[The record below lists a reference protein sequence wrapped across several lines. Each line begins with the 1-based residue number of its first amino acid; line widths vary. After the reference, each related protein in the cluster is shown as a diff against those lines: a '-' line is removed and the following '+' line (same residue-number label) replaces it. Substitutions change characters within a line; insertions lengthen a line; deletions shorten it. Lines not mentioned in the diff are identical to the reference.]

1 MSNTDAGARPHDG
14 ELLVVG
20 EQHVVDACAGQHA
33 PDDVRHAVV
42 QLVAEDG
49 RRVVARDADA
59 VRR

>member
-1 MSNTDAGARPHDG
+1 MCNTDAGTRPHDG
-14 ELLVVG
+14 ELLVVR
-20 EQHVVDACAGQHA
+20 EQHVVNAGARQQA

-42 QLVAEDG
+42 QLVAEDR